1 MWPEDLSLKLLLD
14 KVPVLTAPW
23 LSQIETSR
31 SLIPTHVKLLRTT
44 APKDMKAAKGLRRE
58 GRAKA
63 KAKER
68 RQAKA
73 EKQKTK

>member
-1 MWPEDLSLKLLLD
+1 MLWQEDLSLKALLD

-31 SLIPTHVKLLRTT
+31 SLVPTHVKLLKTT
-44 APKDMKAAKGLRRE
+44 APKDMRAAKELRRE

-63 KAKER
+63 KER
-68 RQAKA
+68 RRAKA
-73 EKQKTK
+73 EKQRTK

>member
-1 MWPEDLSLKLLLD
+1 MLWQEDLSLKTLLD

-31 SLIPTHVKLLRTT
+31 SLVPTHVKLLKTT
-44 APKDMKAAKGLRRE
+44 APKDMKAAKELRRE
-58 GRAKA
+58 GRA